1 MLKAGIIGLGH
12 GSRVLIDAFI
22 LNNIEVYGV
31 ASKNYSNAK
40 KISKEKKI
48 KKAYRSWKELVYD
61 TKINIVAIAVPPNF
75 QIKIL
80 KECLNKNKRVFCEKP
95 LGINIKKIDN
105 LLFDIQKRRK
115 FFFVDYIFQEHE
127 AFKKF
132 YRIINNNR
140 INKNDYIKIN
150 LNTQTYVNKNKI
162 VNWKSNSNKG
172 GGIVNLF
179 LSHIIDYLIWF
190 FGPIKKTSCKIFK
203 KGERE
208 IYADCLIEFK
218 SNINAKILINTD
230 NPRKVHLIQ
239 YNSNKYQIT
248 LKNSGSDYGKKFT
261 INFKKVYKNNKPKF
275 IKIPFNDLTT
285 KFKED
290 SRILLTSRIIEKLK
304 RGMSNRYQT
313 KNLKRF
319 QYNEYILHCIR
330 KAVKCNKS
338 IQVL

>member
-22 LNNIEVYGV
+22 LNNIEVYGI

-40 KISKEKKI
+40 KISKEKGISKT
-48 KKAYRSWKELVYD
+48 YRSWKELVSD
-61 TKINIVAIAVPPNF
+61 TKIDIVAIAVPPHF
-75 QIKIL
+75 QIEIL
-80 KECLNKNKRVFCEKP
+80 KECLNKNKRVLCEKP
-95 LGINIKKIDN
+95 LGIDIKKIDN
-105 LLFDIQKRRK
+105 LLFDIQKKQK

-132 YRIINNNR
+132 YRIINNKR

-150 LNTQTYVNKNKI
+150 LNTQTYINKNKI
-162 VNWKSNSNKG
+162 INWKSNSSKG
-172 GGIVNLF
+172 GGIVNFF

-190 FGPIKKTSCKIFK
+190 FGPIKKTSCTIFK
-203 KGERE
+203 KGAIE
-208 IYADCLIEFK
+208 IYVDCLIEFK
-218 SNINAKILINTD
+218 SNIKAKVLINTD

-261 INFKKVYKNNKPKF
+261 INFKKFEKDNKSKF

-285 KFKED
+285 KFKGD
-290 SRILLTSRIIEKLK
+290 SRILLTSRIIKK
-304 RGMSNRYQT
+304 IKKGVSKRYQI

-319 QYNEYILHCIR
+319 QYNEYILHCVR
-330 KAVKCNKS
+330 KAIKCNKS